1 MKPIY
6 KHIIVCLSSIILGY
20 TASQVFQRKDW
31 VHIEVLAEGNAIVLH
46 EKRLYEL
53 KEMVG
58 EPEPSFQESLK
69 RELKKR

>member
-6 KHIIVCLSSIILGY
+6 KHIIICLASTMLGY
-20 TASQVFQRKDW
+20 TAGQVFPRKDW
-31 VHIEVLAEGNAIVLH
+31 VHIEVLAEGSAIVLH

-53 KEMVG
+53 KEVVG
-58 EPEPSFQESLK
+58 DPEPSFQESLK